1 MLFTLQTKRGGEP
14 AASTTTEEFEDNLWL
29 IVHKFK
35 QDTGVW
41 PVLSYDNVKIQ
52 KAVDVTHIE
61 YAQGEEGKEVF
72 SLSQDFNKVDLPT
85 YSPDMN
91 RAIEHVFGDVKE
103 RVRVAIYRGEHDFSK
118 GAELQK
124 VVWDTFHKLKQ
135 WAVKNDTKGL
145 PLLWRVLSTAAGV
158 EFEQDQ
164 LSAQFADRQG
174 RGEDRELSS
183 FRHQA

>member
-1 MLFTLQTKRGGEP
+1 M
-14 AASTTTEEFEDNLWL
+14 
-29 IVHKFK
+29 
-35 QDTGVW
+35 W

-103 RVRVAIYRGEHDFSK
+103 RVRVAIYRGSMISARGLSCRRCVGHIPQVE
-118 GAELQK
+118 
-124 VVWDTFHKLKQ
+124 
-135 WAVKNDTKGL
+135 AVG
-145 PLLWRVLSTAAGV
+145 S
-158 EFEQDQ
+158 EE
-164 LSAQFADRQG
+164 
-174 RGEDRELSS
+174 
-183 FRHQA
+183 